1 MLFGGERT
9 RSVLSALDTLGFE
22 RLLALPA
29 VPVNNPRRMRY
40 PVSVTTS
47 VDDEQWYVRSFG
59 TGFDL
64 VDPIRRGSLGRWYS
78 LGWGLVDDL
87 QAAELLMV
95 HAGETDAGGLPSLAE
110 GLAVEITEQ
119 CATRSE
125 SCVRPG
131 RWGTELR
138 ISAVFDR
145 MPEGR
150 C

>member
-1 MLFGGERT
+1 MLFGGEKARAVMST
-9 RSVLSALDTLGFE
+9 LDELGFE

-29 VPVNNPRRMRY
+29 VPVSNPRGMRY

-47 VDDEQWYVRSFG
+47 VDDGQWYVRSFG

-64 VDPIRRGSLGRWYS
+64 VDPDRRGTLGRWYS
-78 LGWGLVDDL
+78 LGWGVVDDV

-95 HAGETDAGGLPSLAE
+95 HAGEGGSEILSRLDTELDAHG
-110 GLAVEITEQ
+110 
-119 CATRSE
+119 ATRSE
-125 SCVRPG
+125 RSVRQG

-138 ISAVFDR
+138 VSAVFDR
-145 MPEGR
+145 MPDGR